1 MKVRVKSMEL
11 GKVRRLETSGE
22 IRDVLINQDFMEPK
36 KVSVS
41 LCFRGNGSS
50 GIIDL
55 YPEEIDMLNKEI
67 DSRKKLFKR
76 AKIIKFNK

>member
-11 GKVRRLETSGE
+11 GKIRRFETSGE

-41 LCFRGNGSS
+41 LCFRGNEGS

-55 YPEEIDMLNKEI
+55 YPEEIELINKEV
-67 DSRKKLFKR
+67 SARKKLFKR

>member
-1 MKVRVKSMEL
+1 MEF
-11 GKVRRLETSGE
+11 GKVHRLETSGE

-41 LCFRGNGSS
+41 LCFRGKESS

-55 YPEEIDMLNKEI
+55 YPEEIELINKEV
-67 DSRKKLFKR
+67 SARKKLFKR
-76 AKIIKFNK
+76 AKIIRFRK